1 MADLQQWWGAQQGAQ
16 QLPSVLQVFALL
28 LAAVVHDVDHPG
40 LTNDFLGRT
49 GHPIAQAY
57 GKCGSNEQHHLAT
70 AYSVLS
76 HPHTDMLSGMSPAEA
91 GEVLLLR
98 WLGSCSGLV
107 SHKRASGDEAVDH
120 DFVRCH

>member
-1 MADLQQWWGAQQGAQ
+1 MAAPQESWGAQQGAQ
-16 QLPSVLQVFALL
+16 QLPSVSQVFALL

-57 GKCGSNEQHHLAT
+57 GTSGSNEQHHLAT

-76 HPHTDMLSGMSPAEA
+76 HPHTDMLSGMSPTEAEQ
-91 GEVLLLR
+91 VLLLR
-98 WLGSCSGLV
+98 RLGSRSGLV
-107 SHKRASGDEAVDH
+107 RT
-120 DFVRCH
+120 